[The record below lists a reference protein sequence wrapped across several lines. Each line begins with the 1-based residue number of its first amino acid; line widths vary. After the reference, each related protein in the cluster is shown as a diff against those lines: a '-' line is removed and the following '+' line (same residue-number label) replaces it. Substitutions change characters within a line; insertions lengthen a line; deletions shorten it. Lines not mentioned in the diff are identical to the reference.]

1 MKTLIMR
8 RVLNFLINSI
18 PVKPK
23 IMLNKRIKLSHY
35 FTWLLVLNMLVSCT
49 DPPGTA
55 TTREAYKLPDSVAKK
70 LVIDSV
76 YYSNL
81 THSIRLNGMVNFN
94 ADKVVNV
101 FPIVSGNV
109 QGISVQQ
116 GDYVPAGR
124 TLGTIRSAEVV
135 NYDAA
140 LINAETNL
148 NLASRQ
154 LEKTKDMY
162 KSGLASQVDV
172 TSAQVAHQQ
181 AVAAKE
187 AATRILHIN
196 GSNRQGV
203 FNIKSPISGF
213 VIQRN
218 INNGMSIR
226 TDNSTPMFVVSD
238 LSEVWIEAN
247 VYEAN
252 IGKVHV
258 GDQVDITTLSYPD
271 KVFKGKIDRISQVLD
286 PSSKV
291 EKVRVVLKNTNSL
304 LKPQMFATVIVN
316 NTEPKQALTIPS
328 NALIYDN
335 SQYYVL
341 VYHSRSDI
349 RIRQVSVISANE
361 DKTYIS
367 RGVEPGERLVGSD
380 ALLIYGA
387 LNN

>member
-1 MKTLIMR
+1 
-8 RVLNFLINSI
+8 
-18 PVKPK
+18 
-23 IMLNKRIKLSHY
+23 MLNQRTRILKY
-35 FTWLLVLNMLVSCT
+35 FTWLFSLNMLVSCG

-55 TTREAYKLPDSVAKK
+55 NTREAYKLPDSVAKK

-116 GDYVPAGR
+116 GDFVPAGR
-124 TLGTIRSAEVV
+124 ILGTIRSTEVA

-140 LINAETNL
+140 LINAEANL
-148 NLASRQ
+148 NLNKRQ

-172 TSAQVAHQQ
+172 TSAQASYQQ
-181 AVAAKE
+181 ALAAKE

-218 INNGMSIR
+218 INDGMSIR

-271 KVFKGKIDRISQVLD
+271 KVFKGKIDRISHVLD

-291 EKVRVVLKNTNSL
+291 EKVRVVLKNTNNL

-316 NTEPKQALTIPS
+316 NTEPKQALTIS
-328 NALIYDN
+328 SDALIYDN

-341 VYHSRSDI
+341 VYHNRSDI

-367 RGVEPGERLVGSD
+367 GGVEPGEKLVGSD